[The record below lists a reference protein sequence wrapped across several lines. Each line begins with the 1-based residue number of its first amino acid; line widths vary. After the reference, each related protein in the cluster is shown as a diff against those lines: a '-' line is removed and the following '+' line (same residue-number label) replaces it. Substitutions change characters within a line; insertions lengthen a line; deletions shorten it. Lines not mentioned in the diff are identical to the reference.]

1 MRNLVLNWLVIIPVV
16 CIALL
21 LLKLIATGSVLIA
34 HSGNDSLVFGAGF
47 HHHAPSGMALAIVFS
62 SRSFALHFGK
72 DWTSLPVIDQLSLSD
87 LSNPVDLI
95 WVTAIVAP

>member
-1 MRNLVLNWLVIIPVV
+1 LGLAFITMHRPARRYVREGISPDEARNVSQGRFLWGDLLWAVISAV
-16 CIALL
+16 
-21 LLKLIATGSVLIA
+21 
-34 HSGNDSLVFGAGF
+34 
-47 HHHAPSGMALAIVFS
+47 ALAIVFS

>member
-1 MRNLVLNWLVIIPVV
+1 
-16 CIALL
+16 
-21 LLKLIATGSVLIA
+21 
-34 HSGNDSLVFGAGF
+34 
-47 HHHAPSGMALAIVFS
+47 MALAIVFS

>member
-34 HSGNDSLVFGAGF
+34 HSGNDSLVFGVLLAG
-47 HHHAPSGMALAIVFS
+47 I
-62 SRSFALHFGK
+62 
-72 DWTSLPVIDQLSLSD
+72 LSLI
-87 LSNPVDLI
+87 LALGL
-95 WVTAIVAP
+95 

>member
-1 MRNLVLNWLVIIPVV
+1 ADTWAAVAIFVRNLVLNWLVIIPVV

-47 HHHAPSGMALAIVFS
+47 HHHAPSGTAVRA
-62 SRSFALHFGK
+62 RRH
-72 DWTSLPVIDQLSLSD
+72 LS
-87 LSNPVDLI
+87 
-95 WVTAIVAP
+95 